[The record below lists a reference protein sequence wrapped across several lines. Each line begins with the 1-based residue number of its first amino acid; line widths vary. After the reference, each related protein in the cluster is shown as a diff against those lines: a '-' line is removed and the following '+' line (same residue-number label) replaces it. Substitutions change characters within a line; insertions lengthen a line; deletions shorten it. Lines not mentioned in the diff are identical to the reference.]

1 MISMNQHRFESS
13 GHEECP
19 VTVATAGPAVA
30 TAGPAAAATGLAAA
44 TASPICILDSYI
56 SRRKWLYVI
65 IY

>member
-19 VTVATAGPAVA
+19 VTVA